1 MGQATEDGL
10 PLASRRTIPPLHAI
24 GKRISV
30 PALVAQLIWGL
41 NVTTLK
47 ITITELDPFIVGF
60 LRTLIAG
67 LILLVILWRTEGAI
81 GFKSYHCPRMMAV
94 AFLGFGINTSFW
106 QLGLSLSTAS
116 DAALISSSAPLFAL
130 VLAVAIGQETLA
142 PRRVAGMFLALVGV
156 VVIIQAGGIDTQ
168 RSTLIGA
175 LFLLA
180 SQVTWA
186 SYNVLAVPLLR
197 HYSPLRITTW
207 AMLLGS
213 VVLVALSPLGVRSW
227 DMTRGSLA
235 AWGGLVYAILL
246 GSVVAHSFW
255 TRSVR
260 NMGAGATM
268 IYSYLSPVLAVG
280 FAALLIGDRLDIA
293 QGLGAVCVLA
303 GVTLGVR
310 RQSRAE

>member
-1 MGQATEDGL
+1 MRQATEDEL
-10 PLASRRTIPPLHAI
+10 PLPSRRNISLRHAI
-24 GKRISV
+24 GNRISV

-41 NVTTLK
+41 NVATLK
-47 ITITELDPFIVGF
+47 ITITQLDPFIVGF
-60 LRTLIAG
+60 LRTFVAG
-67 LILLVILWRTEGAI
+67 LILLGILWRTEGAI
-81 GFKSYHCPRMMAV
+81 GFKSYHWPRMMVV
-94 AFLGFGINTSFW
+94 ACLGFGLNTCFW

-116 DAALISSSAPLFAL
+116 DAALISSSAPLFAI
-130 VLAVAIGQETLA
+130 VLAVTLGQETLA
-142 PRRVAGMFLALVGV
+142 PRRVAGMLLALIGV
-156 VVIIQAGGIDTQ
+156 IVIIQAGGVDTE
-168 RSTLIGA
+168 RSSLIGA
-175 LFLLA
+175 LFLLS

-213 VVLVALSPLGVRSW
+213 VVLVGLSPLGVRSW

-260 NMGAGATM
+260 NLGAGATM

-280 FAALLIGDRLDIA
+280 FAALLIGDRLDLA
-293 QGLGAVCVLA
+293 QGFGAVCVLA